1 MGLDHDYRRYVYD
14 WLSTPNIVP
23 QLQAFHETY
32 IRETPLRMMVMG
44 DRKTTDMAYLESIG
58 TVKEIGLEEIFG
70 Y

>member
-1 MGLDHDYRRYVYD
+1 
-14 WLSTPNIVP
+14 
-23 QLQAFHETY
+23 
-32 IRETPLRMMVMG
+32 MMVMG